1 MEPIRRILVGC
12 ILQACA
18 IAVPMCFGGSQNADA
33 AQVAPG
39 TAAHGSS
46 PDAQFSAITGE
57 SGQGRRWS
65 WGGSEER
72 A

>member
-1 MEPIRRILVGC
+1 MEPIRRILIAC
-12 ILQACA
+12 IFQACA

-33 AQVAPG
+33 AEVAPC

-46 PDAQFSAITGE
+46 LDARLSAKTGE

-65 WGGSEER
+65 WGGSEEK

>member
-1 MEPIRRILVGC
+1 MEPIRRILIAC

-33 AQVAPG
+33 AEVAPG

-46 PDAQFSAITGE
+46 PDARLSAKTGE
-57 SGQGRRWS
+57 SGQGRRGS
-65 WGGSEER
+65 WGGSEEN